1 MAYEK
6 QTWEDGNIITAEKLN
21 HMEDGIE
28 NSSASGETP
37 IEVVFTKASD
47 GTVTQETS
55 YKGSEIYSQRNTK
68 KIIGILKDNG
78 DNSRLESV
86 QFKMISN
93 RGPYGMAFVFV
104 NLIPVAPPTDGAYSA
119 GDFKLEVVRLSYNDT
134 SVNYT
139 SANLSIS

>member
-28 NSSASGETP
+28 NSSASSESP
-37 IEVVFTKASD
+37 IEVIFVEGSD

-55 YKGSEIYSQRNTK
+55 YKGSEIYNQMETK
-68 KIIGILKDNG
+68 KIVGILKRENA
-78 DNSRLESV
+78 NSILEAV
-86 QFKMISN
+86 QVRMVSE
-93 RGPYGMAFVFV
+93 RGPYGLAFVFV
-104 NLIPVAPPTDGAYSA
+104 NLDRVTPPTDGAYSA
-119 GDFKLEVVRLSYNDT
+119 GDFKLEVVRLNYYDT
-134 SVNYT
+134 SVDYT